1 MAKRKSSSKQKGSG
15 RTSEVADQLEHA
27 FLAGLGAMANT
38 KKVGSKAFE
47 ALVEQGKSFS
57 KQTSNKTE
65 SLIEDVQDAIR
76 GMADDAQS
84 NASGLL
90 NQMRDTPQMEKF
102 QSVFDSRVESALDRI
117 GVASKK
123 DIDDLNAKLD
133 KILKSGPKKRAAKKA
148 AKKTAK
154 KTAKKAAKKTAKKA
168 AKKTAKKAAKKTTR
182 KTPVKAAEKTA
193 EKTAAKS
200 EPSKTD

>member
-1 MAKRKSSSKQKGSG
+1 MAKRKTSSKKKDSDR
-15 RTSEVADQLEHA
+15 RTNAVAEQLEHA

-38 KKVGSKAFE
+38 QKAGSKAFE
-47 ALVEQGKSFS
+47 ALVEQGKSFR
-57 KQTSNKTE
+57 KETSNKTE

-90 NQMRDTPQMEKF
+90 HQMRDTTQMEKF
-102 QSVFDSRVESALDRI
+102 QSVFDSRVASALDRI

-123 DIDDLNAKLD
+123 DLDALNAKLD
-133 KILKSGPKKRAAKKA
+133 KVLKPVQKKRT

-154 KTAKKAAKKTAKKA
+154 KTGKKIAKKAPKKAAKKVAKKPAKKTAKKSV
-168 AKKTAKKAAKKTTR
+168 KKAI
-182 KTPVKAAEKTA
+182 
-193 EKTAAKS
+193 
-200 EPSKTD
+200 

>member
-1 MAKRKSSSKQKGSG
+1 MTKRKTSSKQKSSGG
-15 RTSEVADQLEHA
+15 RTSEVAGQLEHA
-27 FLAGLGAMANT
+27 FMAGLGAMANT
-38 KKVGSKAFE
+38 QKAGSKAFE

-57 KQTSNKTE
+57 KQTSTKTE

-102 QSVFDSRVESALDRI
+102 QSVFDSRVASALDRI

-123 DIDDLNAKLD
+123 DVDDLNAKLD
-133 KILKSGPKKRAAKKA
+133 KILKSGQKKRTAKKTAKKAAKKTASKTAKKATKKPASKTAKKA

-154 KTAKKAAKKTAKKA
+154 KTAK
-168 AKKTAKKAAKKTTR
+168 
-182 KTPVKAAEKTA
+182 
-193 EKTAAKS
+193 
-200 EPSKTD
+200 

>member
-1 MAKRKSSSKQKGSG
+1 MAKRKTSSKTKGSNR
-15 RTSEVADQLEHA
+15 RTSAVAEQLEHA

-38 KKVGSKAFE
+38 QKVGSKAFE
-47 ALVEQGKSFS
+47 ALVEQGKSFR

-90 NQMRDTPQMEKF
+90 HQMRDTPQMEKF
-102 QSVFDSRVESALDRI
+102 QSVFDSRVASALDRI

-123 DIDDLNAKLD
+123 DLEALNAKLD
-133 KILKSGPKKRAAKKA
+133 RVLKSGQKKRAAKT
-148 AKKTAK
+148 TAK
-154 KTAKKAAKKTAKKA
+154 KTAKKAAKKTAKKIAKKAPRKA
-168 AKKTAKKAAKKTTR
+168 AKKIAKKPAKKTAQKTAKKAVK
-182 KTPVKAAEKTA
+182 KAA
-193 EKTAAKS
+193 
-200 EPSKTD
+200 